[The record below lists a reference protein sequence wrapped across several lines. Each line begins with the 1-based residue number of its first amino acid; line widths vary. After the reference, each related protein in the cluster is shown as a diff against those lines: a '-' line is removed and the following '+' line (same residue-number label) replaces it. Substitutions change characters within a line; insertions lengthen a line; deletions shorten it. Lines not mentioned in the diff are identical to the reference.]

1 MYTITEI
8 EDAII
13 NTLKASDMAAYCKK
27 IDSYQIEAT
36 DLEEQ
41 IRIFAGQLPCALI
54 VYSGSPEFIYS
65 LSGVQDMPMTFSI
78 LLCAQSLRGK
88 GEARRGP
95 SAGSGLG
102 TYQMIDDLRKILTN
116 NQVGLNI
123 DPLTLTKV
131 EPEINT
137 KNFSAYSMEFKTSCR
152 FNL

>member
-8 EDAII
+8 EDAIV
-13 NTLKASDMAAYCKK
+13 NALKASDMAAYCKK
-27 IDSYQIEAT
+27 IDSYQVEAG

-88 GEARRGP
+88 GEARRGNV
-95 SAGSGLG
+95 G

-116 NQVGLNI
+116 NQIGLNI
-123 DPLTLTKV
+123 DPLLPTKV
-131 EPEINT
+131 EAEINT

-152 FNL
+152 YTL